1 METRPKEQKEY
12 PDSSESTIPTDK
24 QTKRLPYR
32 PFGSP
37 IRSPAPTSPLE
48 APPLKVSVI
57 GRLRHLAKVAF
68 INRNFAL
75 LWWGQAISSVGD
87 YAWDTA
93 LVLWVATFL
102 VAGQS
107 WAPLA
112 VSAVVLAAAIP
123 QIVVG
128 PIAGVF
134 VDRWDKRRT
143 MIIATLIQALL
154 AVGLIVAP
162 GVIWLPFGGG
172 LLSTTWR
179 LGVVFAD
186 VALITSCSQFFIPA
200 QLALIK
206 GIVPDDKQ
214 DQAIETSQATQ
225 GLAIILGPP
234 IAAAMVFGVGV
245 A

>member
-93 LVLWVATFL
+93 LVLWIASVLARNQ
-102 VAGQS
+102 AS
-107 WAPLA
+107 APLQ
-112 VSAVVLAAAIP
+112 VSGVILAAALP

-143 MIIATLIQALL
+143 MVVATALQAVFAGL
-154 AVGLIVAP
+154 LIV
-162 GVIWLPFGGG
+162 
-172 LLSTTWR
+172 
-179 LGVVFAD
+179 
-186 VALITSCSQFFIPA
+186 PA
-200 QLALIK
+200 
-206 GIVPDDKQ
+206 VN
-214 DQAIETSQATQ
+214 
-225 GLAIILGPP
+225 
-234 IAAAMVFGVGV
+234 V
-245 A
+245 